1 MTTLAVQWTEI
12 ADAAGGIAAVVGVVG
27 GAVIAVMYGRNA
39 SAQVSAEVH
48 VKDGEFILAARPS
61 ISAAGVFRLK
71 FATYPGGKCPAG
83 TSDLIIN
90 GPSLASDVSPLGT
103 GCGPITADS
112 VNASNETSL
121 VGDET

>member
-27 GAVIAVMYGRNA
+27 GAVIAVMYGRKA
-39 SAQVSAEVH
+39 SAQVSTEVH

-71 FATYPGGKCPAG
+71 
-83 TSDLIIN
+83 
-90 GPSLASDVSPLGT
+90 LAIADG
-103 GCGPITADS
+103 IT
-112 VNASNETSL
+112 VRTTEI
-121 VGDET
+121 